1 MGTVSEA
8 PSWGCLLAISGPYTE
23 RIFTVGFSGGLI
35 GRSRKC
41 AISLLHDCEVSHNH
55 AVIELING
63 VLCIRD
69 VGSTFGTY
77 LNDKRLS
84 EPKRASDAY
93 KLKPCDSIK
102 VGQTS
107 LRWRPIGDI
116 RRALMVCVP
125 QPCGFPHDVLLRLP
139 PATLSSDDQGHLLST
154 LTALYVQH
162 MEVLPHPAP
171 PQTHTAPACEGPAA
185 PRNGASRPLT
195 SPWQGFATLCRTATP
210 VDLPQLERRLQ
221 QLDHVQRQTVRHA
234 TDSLQTVSV
243 DAMANLGAAA
253 AAVSGNPA
261 QTFSLSEAAQGEGP
275 RLVRLGELV
284 REGLTLRAECWAL
297 MLEQHERL
305 TQFIGAVQAPP
316 HTPRPSP
323 HAQAPRH
330 ACLPRE
336 HNTQRLTR
344 VAGAVC
350 RRAGSTYATRSCG
363 RYCSA
368 SARAPPPRA
377 RMAPCWRRCS
387 ASSTAG
393 SRSPRRRWS
402 SRSTRR
408 SATPASLTSTLT
420 PPPPT
425 HPEPTPSPPLP
436 LTQAHHAAAWLLGV
450 SARLRAPR
458 TLAPQLGELRGARR
472 SLRLKLESQTKA
484 AMPLLREVRG
494 GGAPEAL
501 AALRL
506 TDEPQPGAAAAGAAG
521 AAADGGGGDVAPHAA
536 RRCWAWACEVRE
548 TQLALARTEVS
559 LVRMLCSGLPEI
571 LLQLLPEA
579 LAVAAELAAAPPYSE
594 PDAAIATAA
603 AAAATAAAA
612 VVRATGVT
620 GGVGGTPPSGEPEG
634 AMLAAWLAPPHPLAL
649 LPPRPRRRLR
659 AAAAALVGQ
668 AHSRRPVP
676 LPAEVLWLEGGVA
689 HFERSAADDAVEDA
703 LLLGGGAEPLTV
715 QRGPFGMAAAGVGEE
730 RVEAAAGAGAAASA
744 GGGSGSGAAAP
755 RLACFDLLPLP
766 AAEPCEQAWGAGVWP
781 MQWLAATLQGEPCLV
796 HVMQLPA
803 AEAAGLAAA
812 ALGALQRQQ
821 AAGDAAAC
829 LLAPI
834 ACSWVEPAARGALR
848 VCVQTARYAENLSR
862 YTDSG
867 ARKAE
872 GLPRHGESG
881 AGKAEG
887 RAPPLSAAQAPSLLR
902 VAAELSGALCAL
914 HAVGLSCGGALR
926 AEHVARLPDGSVRLC
941 CLGTPP
947 APRAAAT
954 DGVAMMEVDGGG
966 GSGSAGGE
974 GCEGSPFEADVLA
987 LAALLRR
994 LGAEG
999 VGGRGSAALHALLH
1013 AGTAAPPP
1021 AAAELYLQLGLEL
1034 SRLPEAETPPA
1045 VLGAPTP
1052 GGGLAAPPPLAAAA
1066 VEPPG
1071 GAAGTEPA
1079 EARQLHACLAECR
1092 RAAAP
1097 LGFATVVLRPHRL
1110 VEDLLAAVQA
1120 LGGGGDG
1127 GEANG
1132 ESAMDVGGG
1141 GGAAGGALALF
1152 RPLRV
1157 WLREAGAQGEQ
1168 LRPLTVEQVLRAF
1181 WAALLRQGATGGDVE
1196 GEEGSGGPQNADGA
1210 GDGQADGG
1218 GAGMPLLELPPTC
1231 DPAASDA
1238 SYVRP
1243 PADAPLWV
1251 RDTALAARGSAA
1263 AREAEVQLEGVG
1275 RLLLLS
1281 LAHGVPLPRWLPPHT
1296 PRLLLGAE
1304 EEPPLAPLAMAELQA
1319 ALPRFA
1325 ARSALLLSSVGTDLD
1340 LGELELGDFDLDE
1353 LDDEIPEAGGGGAGR
1368 GGGKLG
1374 MVRAAAQWQL
1384 LGCRARATRAL
1395 VRGFRQAQPAPLAAC
1410 LVLLRGEVLALAGC
1424 ANRPLPAAAV
1434 EAALCFED
1442 WPEGSTTPTL
1452 LRAMIRHWS
1461 DLQRRRFLLLLCGR
1475 VTPPPPPP
1483 PGLAGGTQG
1492 RLVVRCWAESTQLP
1506 PRPLRAF
1513 WTLLLPD
1520 YQEPRLLIHMM
1531 GVLMQMRSS

>member
-1 MGTVSEA
+1 VQARGEYLRHA
-8 PSWGCLLAISGPYTE
+8 QLRPLLQ
-23 RIFTVGFSGGLI
+23 
-35 GRSRKC
+35 
-41 AISLLHDCEVSHNH
+41 
-55 AVIELING
+55 
-63 VLCIRD
+63 
-69 VGSTFGTY
+69 
-77 LNDKRLS
+77 RLRQS
-84 EPKRASDAY
+84 A
-93 KLKPCDSIK
+93 
-102 VGQTS
+102 
-107 LRWRPIGDI
+107 
-116 RRALMVCVP
+116 
-125 QPCGFPHDVLLRLP
+125 
-139 PATLSSDDQGHLLST
+139 
-154 LTALYVQH
+154 
-162 MEVLPHPAP
+162 
-171 PQTHTAPACEGPAA
+171 AA
-185 PRNGASRPLT
+185 PGADGAV
-195 SPWQGFATLCRTATP
+195 WA
-210 VDLPQLERRLQ
+210 
-221 QLDHVQRQTVRHA
+221 
-234 TDSLQTVSV
+234 SL
-243 DAMANLGAAA
+243 
-253 AAVSGNPA
+253 
-261 QTFSLSEAAQGEGP
+261 
-275 RLVRLGELV
+275 LGELDGWLEEAEAAV
-284 REGLTLRAECWAL
+284 ELSLDQALHHAATL
-297 MLEQHERL
+297 
-305 TQFIGAVQAPP
+305 
-316 HTPRPSP
+316 
-323 HAQAPRH
+323 
-330 ACLPRE
+330 
-336 HNTQRLTR
+336 
-344 VAGAVC
+344 
-350 RRAGSTYATRSCG
+350 
-363 RYCSA
+363 A
-368 SARAPPPRA
+368 S
-377 RMAPCWRRCS
+377 
-387 ASSTAG
+387 
-393 SRSPRRRWS
+393 
-402 SRSTRR
+402 
-408 SATPASLTSTLT
+408 T

-425 HPEPTPSPPLP
+425 PPTHSTPHGFPLPPPPTPQRSPT

-450 SARLRAPR
+450 SARLRSPR

-472 SLRLKLESQTKA
+472 TLRLKLESQTKA
-484 AMPLLREVRG
+484 AVPLLREVRG

-521 AAADGGGGDVAPHAA
+521 AATGGGGGGVAPHAA

-548 TQLALARTEVS
+548 TQLALARTEVA

-594 PDAAIATAA
+594 PDAAIAAA
-603 AAAATAAAA
+603 ADAAATAAAA
-612 VVRATGVT
+612 VVRAAGGT
-620 GGVGGTPPSGEPEG
+620 GGVGGTPVSAEPEG

-676 LPAEVLWLEGGVA
+676 LTAEVMWLEGGVA

-715 QRGPFGMAAAGVGEE
+715 QRGPSGMAAVGAGEE

-744 GGGSGSGAAAP
+744 GGGGGSGGGGSGAAAP

-766 AAEPCEQAWGAGVWP
+766 AAEPREQAWGAGVWP

-796 HVMQLPA
+796 HVMQLPTA
-803 AEAAGLAAA
+803 KAAGLAAA

-821 AAGDAAAC
+821 AAADAAAC

-872 GLPRHGESG
+872 ALPRHGESG

-887 RAPPLSAAQAPSLLR
+887 RAPPLSAAHAPPLLR

-947 APRAAAT
+947 APRAAAD

-966 GSGSAGGE
+966 GRGGRTEGGGGSGGSAGGT
-974 GCEGSPFEADVLA
+974 GGEGSPFEADVLA

-1034 SRLPEAETPPA
+1034 SRLPEAETPSA

-1052 GGGLAAPPPLAAAA
+1052 GGGLAAPPAVAAAA
-1066 VEPPG
+1066 AEPPG
-1071 GAAGTEPA
+1071 GAAGMEPA

-1127 GEANG
+1127 GAGGGGGGGGGAND

-1141 GGAAGGALALF
+1141 GGAGGGALALF

-1196 GEEGSGGPQNADGA
+1196 KEKGGGGLESGD

-1218 GAGMPLLELPPTC
+1218 GAGVPLLELPSTC
-1231 DPAASDA
+1231 DRAAFDA

-1251 RDTALAARGSAA
+1251 RDAALAARGGAA
-1263 AREAEVQLEGVG
+1263 ARKAEAQLEGVG

-1304 EEPPLAPLAMAELQA
+1304 EEPPPPPPLAMAELQA
-1319 ALPRFA
+1319 ALPRLA

-1353 LDDEIPEAGGGGAGR
+1353 LDDEIIEGGGGVAGP

-1384 LGCRARATRAL
+1384 LRCRARATRAL

-1410 LVLLRGEVLALAGC
+1410 LVSLRGEVLALAGC

-1475 VTPPPPPP
+1475 VAPPPPPP
-1483 PGLAGGTQG
+1483 PGLAGGTHG

-1520 YQEPRLLIHMM
+1520 YQEPRLLIQMM
-1531 GVLMQMRSS
+1531 GVLMQMRSP